1 MSAGAEFPRRHVR
14 YLLALLG
21 LTSVIAGCSSKEAA
35 GPPAVAAV
43 SVSPSRPSL
52 DVGDTLR
59 LRATVEDDAGNV
71 VTDRDV
77 LWSTDRPD
85 IAMVSQR
92 GDVIGVSAGTAT
104 ISATAGGARG
114 SARVTVV
121 ARKVS
126 VFIAATAPDPLVE
139 GQSATIT
146 GQGFDSVAA
155 NNRVTVDGVVATV
168 TEATRT
174 RLTITVPAAECR
186 PARNVQLHVT
196 TAEDQ
201 QGQVVS
207 RSLRPTTVTT
217 VPVGNQLIMRNPASF
232 CLQFAP
238 SQQAEAYL
246 VGIQS
251 VEESPK
257 SLTSVKVDAVSA
269 TAGGVAPSLA
279 PELAR
284 APRPFSWQQDAQG
297 DTLMLRHLAAEAKAR
312 AGDREAFERHRA
324 QPAAMR
330 VAPSAAMPATFPSTL
345 KVGDVVSTRVPAVGR
360 DVCAAFTSIQA
371 VVRHIGTKGVWLEDV
386 ANPAGGYALSDIQ
399 LFSQLFD
406 SQIYPG
412 DVEYFGAPT
421 DVDGNGRVA
430 VVITKEVNKMLL
442 GEGTFLLGFVAA
454 ADLVSRNTCA
464 SSNEGEVF
472 YGRVPDATG
481 SLGYPLSRAD
491 MLSKGPRNLAHE
503 LVHIIQFSQR
513 LYGGGQIVFPSYWEQ
528 EGQAT
533 LAEEV
538 IGHRVMGNAT
548 GRNYGRD
555 VVEPP
560 SGVLQWYWATF
571 DIVGLYYGWRPQ
583 NPRMPNAPE
592 QCSWLERTSAG
603 NTGPCFLIDLLP
615 YGMGWL
621 FLRWLSDQFGPMFP
635 GGEKGLHK
643 ALIALRQAGLGAVA
657 GLVGVPADSLLAQF
671 AAMQYVDDR
680 VPNAAPR
687 LTLPS
692 WNLTQTFSP
701 RESQVLIP
709 RERTF
714 STFSDAVSVRGVS
727 TAYYRISGTG
737 RAGTALRVRAP
748 DGNPLPAHMRLW
760 VVRLQ

>member
-1 MSAGAEFPRRHVR
+1 
-14 YLLALLG
+14 
-21 LTSVIAGCSSKEAA
+21 
-35 GPPAVAAV
+35 
-43 SVSPSRPSL
+43 
-52 DVGDTLR
+52 VGDTLR
-59 LRATVEDDAGNV
+59 LRATVEDETGNV

-114 SARVTVV
+114 TARVTVV
-121 ARKVS
+121 QRKVS
-126 VFIAATAPDPLVE
+126 LSITSITPDPLVE

-155 NNRVTVDGVVATV
+155 NNKVTVDGVVATI

-174 RLTITVPAAECR
+174 RLTITLPAAECR
-186 PARNVQLHVT
+186 PARNIELRVT
-196 TAEDQ
+196 TNDDP

-207 RSLRPTTVTT
+207 RSLRPTSTIS
-217 VPVGNQLIMRNPASF
+217 VPVGNQLIVRNPASF

-238 SQQAEAYL
+238 SQQTEAYL
-246 VGIQS
+246 VGVTS
-251 VEESPK
+251 VEESVK

-269 TAGGVAPSLA
+269 TAGVSAPALV
-279 PELAR
+279 PELSR
-284 APRPFSWQQDAQG
+284 ASFAAQQVTPG
-297 DTLMLRHLAAEAKAR
+297 DTLMLRHLAAEAKVR
-312 AGDREAFERHRA
+312 ASDREVFERHRA

-330 VAPSAAMPATFPSTL
+330 VAPSAAMPSSFPSTL
-345 KVGDVVSTRVPAVGR
+345 KVGDIVSTRV
-360 DVCAAFTSIQA
+360 AAYGQNACTGFIPIQA
-371 VVRHIGTKGVWLEDV
+371 LVRHVGTKGIWLEDV
-386 ANPAGGYALSDIQ
+386 ANPAGGYTLADIQ

-406 SQIYPG
+406 SQIYAG
-412 DVEYFGAPT
+412 DVENFGAPT

-430 VVITKEVNKMLL
+430 IVITKEVNKISF

-472 YGRVPDATG
+472 YGRVPDPTG
-481 SLGYPLSRAD
+481 ALGYPLSRAD
-491 MLSKGPRNLAHE
+491 MLTRGPRNLAHE

-513 LYGGGQIVFPSYWEQ
+513 LYGGGQVVFPSYWEQ
-528 EGQAT
+528 EGLAT

-538 IGHRVMGNAT
+538 VGHRVLGNAT
-548 GRNYGRD
+548 GRNYGRA

-560 SGVLQWYWATF
+560 AGTLQWYWATF

-583 NPRMPNAPE
+583 NPRTVNAPE
-592 QCSWLERTSAG
+592 QCSWLERASAG
-603 NTGPCFLIDLLP
+603 NTGPCYAIDLLP
-615 YGMGWL
+615 YGVSWL
-621 FLRWLSDQFGPMFP
+621 FLRWLSDQFGPTFP

-643 ALIALRQAGLGAVA
+643 ALVALRTEGFRAVA
-657 GLVGVPADSLLAQF
+657 GLVGVSADSLLAQF

-701 RESQVLIP
+701 RENQLLTP
-709 RERTF
+709 RERVFATF
-714 STFSDAVSVRGVS
+714 ADAVSVRGAS

-748 DGNPLPAHMRLW
+748 DGTPLPSHMRLW